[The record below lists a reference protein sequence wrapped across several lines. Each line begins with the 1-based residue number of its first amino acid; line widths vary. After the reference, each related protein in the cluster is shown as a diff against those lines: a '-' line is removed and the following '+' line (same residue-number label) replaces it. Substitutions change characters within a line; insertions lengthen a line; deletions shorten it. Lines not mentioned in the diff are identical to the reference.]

1 MSSEGRGR
9 SVLNDT
15 VGVTRLGG
23 TGPRTEHTAH
33 RMTVVDMLGRVDEL
47 ADAMGGSVDA
57 VTGAAIG
64 PYRKSRFTQTGIFR
78 DRVSA
83 PCKP

>member
-64 PYRKSRFTQTGIFR
+64 PYRKSRPRASGAR
-78 DRVSA
+78 LRE
-83 PCKP
+83 